1 MSLSTASAQRPEP
14 TALGLLVAGRGLRGL
29 VDGLVSVILAIDL
42 TRRGFSEL
50 EVGAIITTTL
60 LGSALL
66 TLAVGMG
73 SRRLEARTVLGFA
86 PLLMLGTG
94 LGFAGLESLPL
105 LLCVA
110 FIGTLNPSGGDV
122 SIFLPAE
129 QALLAAEAPPE
140 RRTAVFGRYALAGS
154 LCAAL
159 GTLASG
165 LPARVGAWLGWSHER
180 QLAPAYLAY
189 AAVGVLL
196 LVLYAPLRRRAP
208 HVAASAVAGAAPVR
222 VRPVVW
228 RLAALFCLDS
238 LGGGFV
244 VQSLFALWLLSRF
257 GLTLETTGLV
267 FFVAGLLSAF
277 SQLVSAPLARRIGL
291 VRTMV
296 FTHIPANLFLMA
308 TALAPSA
315 PVAIALIF
323 ARFALSSMDVPAR
336 QALVMGLVPPEE
348 RPAAASITNVPRSLA
363 AAVSPFI
370 AGALLQSGDF
380 RWALVLGGGL
390 KITYDLLLFAQSR
403 ALAASERGAAEPHA
417 PERTASG

>member
-1 MSLSTASAQRPEP
+1 MPTSTAREQPAASFIAR
-14 TALGLLVAGRGLRGL
+14 LVAGRGLRGL
-29 VDGLVSVILAIDL
+29 VDGLVSVVLAVDL

-50 EVGAIITTTL
+50 EVGAIITSTLIGSAVLTL
-60 LGSALL
+60 LAG
-66 TLAVGMG
+66 VG
-73 SRRLEARTVLGFA
+73 SRRLEARIVLGFA
-86 PLLMLGTG
+86 PLLMIATG
-94 LGFAGLESLPL
+94 LGFATLESLPWL
-105 LLCVA
+105 LAIA

-129 QALLAAEAPPE
+129 QALLAAEAPAE
-140 RRTAVFGRYALAGS
+140 QRTAVFGRYALAGS

-165 LPARVGAWLGWSHER
+165 APAKLGTWLELSPER
-180 QLAPAYLAY
+180 ALAPAYLIY
-189 AAVGVLL
+189 AAIGVLL
-196 LVLYAPLRRRAP
+196 LVAYAPLRQARPAP
-208 HVAASAVAGAAPVR
+208 LPASPVDAALRPR

-257 GLTLETTGLV
+257 GLTLEQTGLV
-267 FFVAGLLSAF
+267 FFVGGLLMAF

-308 TALAPSA
+308 IALAPSA
-315 PVAIALIF
+315 RVAIALLF

-348 RPAAASITNVPRSLA
+348 RAAAASITNVPRSLA
-363 AAVSPFI
+363 AALSPLI
-370 AGALLQSGDF
+370 AGALLGAGDF
-380 RWALVLGGGL
+380 RYALALGGGL
-390 KITYDLLLFAQSR
+390 KITYDLLLLAQSR
-403 ALAASERGAAEPHA
+403 ALGQHS
-417 PERTASG
+417 

>member
-1 MSLSTASAQRPEP
+1 MPATATAQGAEASALRR
-14 TALGLLVAGRGLRGL
+14 LVAGRGLRGL
-29 VDGLVSVILAIDL
+29 VDGLVSVILAVDL

-50 EVGAIITTTL
+50 EVGAIITSTL

-73 SRRLEARTVLGFA
+73 SRRLEARTVLRFA
-86 PLLMLGTG
+86 PFLMLGTG
-94 LGFAGLESLPL
+94 LGFASLESLPL
-105 LLCVA
+105 LLGVA

-129 QALLAAEAPPE
+129 QALLAAEAPAE

-154 LCAAL
+154 LCAAI

-165 LPARVGAWLGWSHER
+165 LPARLGPWLGFSHER

-189 AAVGVLL
+189 AAAGALL
-196 LVLYAPLRRRAP
+196 LVLYAPLRRAAP
-208 HVAASAVAGAAPVR
+208 LVSVSPAASAPLEPR

-267 FFVAGLLSAF
+267 FFVGGLLTAF
-277 SQLVSAPLARRIGL
+277 SQLASAPLARRIGL

-308 TALAPSA
+308 TALAPNA

-336 QALVMGLVPPEE
+336 QALVMGLVPPDE

-390 KITYDLLLFAQSR
+390 KVTYDLLLLAQSR
-403 ALAASERGAAEPHA
+403 ALAR
-417 PERTASG
+417 ASGWSGA